1 MKEGDVVVYAEKGI
15 LFIFE
20 CESIR
25 TISFNGVCEMYVFA
39 VPGSVCA
46 LHKWGRV
53 ETVRDAD
60 VRYPYYAC
68 RLAFPTEKR
77 AYEKAEAV

>member
-1 MKEGDVVVYAEKGI
+1 MKEGDVVVYAEKNI

-25 TISFNGVCEMYVFA
+25 TISINGVSEMYVFA

-46 LHKWGRV
+46 MHQWGCV

-60 VRYPYYAC
+60 IRYPYYAC
-68 RLAFPTEKR
+68 RLAFPSEKR
-77 AYEKAEAV
+77 AYEKAEVV